1 MRTRSTYWSCTK
13 FADWL
18 RGTAKPVAETSAGWR
33 DWHNQAKTQSKLRY
47 WIAEDLLDNI
57 QSAIHYIPDKLYEI
71 KYYINNRYIS
81 RTHSLT
87 ADPRNIRPGTWCDVG
102 NRFLPCLF
110 DELVNFV
117 EVELAWKNIAWD
129 KEARKKYDTPFYAT
143 GWFRWRTW
151 RSAQSGLD
159 YLNWEKD
166 LVLDESWGVD
176 KDNDD
181 YGKTTN
187 QAETAKEIETLYRWY
202 KEIYPNR
209 PDPHDA
215 SGWTEHCAKRRANKN
230 EDASFWDLGDETEEQ
245 QAETRTILDRCSQI
259 EKQYFDEDT
268 EMLTRLIKVRNSLW
282 T

>member
-1 MRTRSTYWSCTK
+1 MKNRSIYWSCTK
-13 FADWL
+13 IADL
-18 RGTAKPVAETSAGWR
+18 VRGTPKLDAGTSKEWR
-33 DWHNQAKTQSKLRY
+33 DWEKSAKAAHPVRY
-47 WIAEDLLDNI
+47 WIAEEALDAI
-57 QSAIHYIPDKLYEI
+57 QNFINYIPDKLYDV

-87 ADPRNIRPGTWCDVG
+87 ANSSNIRPGTWCDMG
-102 NRFLPCLF
+102 NRILPCLF

-129 KEARKKYDTPFYAT
+129 KNARKKYYTPFYAT

-151 RSAQSGLD
+151 RSAQAGLD
-159 YLNWEKD
+159 YLTWEQT
-166 LVLDESWGVD
+166 LVLNESWGVD
-176 KDNDD
+176 PSSDD
-181 YGKTTN
+181 YGKPTH
-187 QAETAKEIETLYRWY
+187 QGETAKEIETLYRWY

-209 PDPHDA
+209 PDSHDA
-215 SGWTEHCAKRRANKN
+215 SGWTEYCSKRRADENS
-230 EDASFWDLGDETEEQ
+230 SFWDMSNETDEEQ
-245 QAETRTILDRCSQI
+245 AESRRILDRCNEI